1 MTDDRRTQQC
11 TTSATVSRPA
21 VR

>member
-11 TTSATVSRPA
+11 TTSASVSRPT